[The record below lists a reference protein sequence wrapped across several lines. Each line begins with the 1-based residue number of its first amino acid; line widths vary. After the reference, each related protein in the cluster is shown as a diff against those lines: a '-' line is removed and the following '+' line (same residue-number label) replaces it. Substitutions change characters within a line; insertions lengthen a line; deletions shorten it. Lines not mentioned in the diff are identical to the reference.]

1 MDKFGLDA
9 LEGRVFVTYAG
20 PYVLLW
26 TLVLGLRLLPP
37 PLGRAPALSARLLG
51 ALLFT
56 STGLGLWLL
65 QPPDLSVA
73 FGVWW
78 TLLFWLF
85 GLSAPLGVLAYRY
98 RELGRSLLS
107 SVALLLLGL
116 GLAAASGL
124 ATASALAIPV
134 PTLGLP
140 VTVGGS
146 VFAMGLG
153 LLRPTRF
160 GLSHR
165 ASLAGASAIAL
176 LAGSFVAVEVSQ
188 PSYETGY
195 VTGIVDLD
203 LDLRRVL
210 VRLERVS
217 IPTETFAEIDLQT
230 GVATELSRRIVDVGY
245 AGNIRVELRRPSLA
259 VALGRHDGQRFCH
272 QAGQEM
278 VCGGHLPGSERY
290 GLTTHPRAPLALATR
305 WGRTEVINLASGST
319 WSHSEAEGRI
329 RWPCFADDNRVLF
342 RVDRGSFP
350 YAQLAMDLVDGA
362 SGPVGLALGHE
373 LQCLAQSSVP
383 PQVRFV
389 RGRRRESRPSRI
401 RGLGLPEPGLDLGFT
416 VLVSSWSGDGE
427 VLGLLYEKGW
437 FRRFRL
443 DEGFTEPI
451 LLGPTS
457 APVLDYE
464 GNRFAHVLDRGEEGM
479 EVVVRALPAGEI
491 VARQSVQ
498 VADVTWDQG
507 GDLLLIQSWTLRRFD
522 PLSGESTDL
531 FPPPSLPMP

>member
-9 LEGRVFVTYAG
+9 LEGRVFVAYAG

-37 PLGRAPALSARLLG
+37 PSGSAPALSARLLG

-65 QPPDLSVA
+65 QPPDLSLA

-85 GLSAPLGVLAYRY
+85 GLAAPLGVLAFRY
-98 RELGRSLLS
+98 RESGRSLLS

-116 GLAAASGL
+116 GLAAALGL
-124 ATASALAIPV
+124 AMASAL
-134 PTLGLP
+134 TLPALTLELP
-140 VTVGGS
+140 LVVAGS

-153 LLRPTRF
+153 VLRPARF
-160 GLSHR
+160 GLSHWR
-165 ASLAGASAIAL
+165 SLAVASA
-176 LAGSFVAVEVSQ
+176 LAVLVGSFVAVKVFH
-188 PSYETGY
+188 PTYETGY

-203 LDLRRVL
+203 LDLRRAL

-217 IPTETFAEIDLQT
+217 IPMETFVEIDLQT
-230 GVATELSRRIVDVGY
+230 GVATELSRRTVDAGY
-245 AGNIRVELRRPSLA
+245 AGNIRVELRRSSLA

-272 QAGQEM
+272 QAGRET
-278 VCGGHLPGSERY
+278 VCAGHLPGSERY
-290 GLTTHPRAPLALATR
+290 ALTTHPRAALALATR
-305 WGRTEVINLASGST
+305 WARTEVIDLVSGST

-329 RWPCFADDNRVLF
+329 RWPCFADERRVLF

-373 LQCLAQSSVP
+373 LQCLAQSSVA
-383 PQVRFV
+383 PQVRFL

-401 RGLGLPEPGLDLGFT
+401 QGPGLPEPGLDLGFT

-437 FRRFRL
+437 FHRFRL
-443 DEGFTEPI
+443 DEGFTEPM
-451 LLGPTS
+451 LLGPTG

-498 VADVTWDQG
+498 VADVDWDQG

-531 FPPPSLPMP
+531 FPPPSLPIP